1 MKKIIKILIFIVI
14 LAAACYGIYSKFT
27 NSQNSPKH
35 LTTSVKKGDIVETVV
50 ANGEVFA
57 QNLVD
62 VGAQVSGQIEK
73 LYVKV
78 GDKVKK
84 GDPIADIDA
93 VKQRNSIAK
102 QEAQLNI
109 YEANLK
115 AAEVSLATAKSK
127 YNRELGLFKK
137 DATSKEL
144 LENAKNSVASE
155 EAKINQIKAQIKQT
169 KLELNTA
176 QTDLSYTKIIAP
188 IDGTIV
194 SVPVEEGRT
203 VNSNQS
209 TPTIVKIAD
218 LTKMEIKMEV
228 AEGDIPKIKEGLK
241 VYYTTLSNLN
251 DKRES
256 LVTSIDPGYTTLSNA
271 SSLSSNSSSSSSN
284 NAVYYYVKSLI
295 DNTDNYLRIGMTTEN
310 TIIVRE
316 KKDVNILPTSAIR
329 RDKNGNFVNI
339 LNGNEIQKKYIK
351 IGMSDGINSEI
362 IEGIEQNDQIAIS
375 SFDGNSRANSN
386 QRNMRQMRF

>member
-27 NSQNSPKH
+27 NSQNLPKH

-137 DATSKEL
+137 DATSKET

-271 SSLSSNSSSSSSN
+271 SSLSSSSSSSSSN